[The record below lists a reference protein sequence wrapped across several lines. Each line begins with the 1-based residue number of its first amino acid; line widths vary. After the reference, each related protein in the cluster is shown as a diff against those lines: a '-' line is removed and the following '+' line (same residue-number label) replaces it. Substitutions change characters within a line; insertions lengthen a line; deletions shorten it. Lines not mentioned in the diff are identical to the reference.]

1 MSPRTVGLVRYGY
14 RRLRDLADGA
24 TAETEFGRDVWRA
37 AALGLDG
44 TSRPRRIL
52 FGGGVQPWLRAAV
65 QRWARFRL
73 GAGCTFSTVEV
84 DVRAA
89 RWLSRF
95 RTEVHPAVTAAGLTR
110 AVLEQ
115 YLSWLLGPGV
125 AGTSKCNYLVVCA
138 AFSTPATD
146 TAGCGGAVPA
156 AASGARRPLGLTTY
170 GEGDSAAPHQIIRLW

>member
-1 MSPRTVGLVRYGY
+1 
-14 RRLRDLADGA
+14 
-24 TAETEFGRDVWRA
+24 
-37 AALGLDG
+37 LDG
-44 TSRPRRIL
+44 TSSPRRIL

-95 RTEVHPAVTAAGLTR
+95 LTEVHPVTAAGLTR

-115 YLSWLLGPGV
+115 YLSWLLGTGV

-146 TAGCGGAVPA
+146 TAGCGGARPSA
-156 AASGARRPLGLTTY
+156 ERGSASSQQQRILTLLDANRTPRRQTMNCADRSPSCWASDEQPRPGLAFTDRW
-170 GEGDSAAPHQIIRLW
+170 GH